1 MSIPSGT
8 SITKATDAAPEHYL
22 QDKLALSGMHCAAC
36 IQLIEFRVRQIPGI
50 LAFAINPAT
59 HRADVQWDAAQ
70 TGLSQIIQ
78 AIVQL
83 GYGALPANQSP
94 DEFERQQN
102 KLAIWRIFVAGFAM
116 MQVMMYAFPAYL
128 VPVPTADGDLTPD
141 LDKLLKIAS
150 MVLAIPVVGFSALPF
165 FQSAWR
171 DIKNRHIGMDVPV
184 SLGILLTFFASVWA
198 TYQGGAVYFDSAIMF
213 VFLLL
218 GARWIEQKVQK
229 RTGAALKIL
238 TQLQTLIAQVLPGFP
253 QQREVLEKDA
263 SQLLEGEIVLVVPGA
278 QIPADGTVIEGCSE
292 CDESL
297 MTGES
302 LAIPKVVGDTVIAGA
317 VNMSGRLVVRATQ
330 VGQQTRLASL
340 IGMME
345 RAAAEKPAIV
355 LLADKHA
362 SRFLLII
369 MLIALVAGITWASID
384 PSRALWIAI
393 SVIVVTCPCALSLA
407 TPGVM
412 AAAIG
417 LMAQHGLL
425 VKSGKAIQGLAEATH
440 FVFDKTGTLT
450 AGRMQVAECRDLT
463 SSVLARQLAF
473 RLASE
478 SAHPVSKAIANYL
491 SGWQGQGADL
501 QLQNVREVA
510 GAGIEA
516 ELNGMIYRLGQPVY
530 ATQALPVPFVLPPE
544 LAGKSL
550 TVLADQ
556 EQVHLILLLDDV
568 MRDDAPQLIQSL
580 QTSGKQ
586 VMLLSGDAEEAVQ
599 NLAALCGIKDARARM
614 SPLDKHDVVK
624 SLQANGARV
633 VMIGDGMND
642 GPVLS
647 IADVSIAMGQGAAIS
662 QTRSDLLL
670 MSNRLNDLMFG
681 LSVSEKAFR
690 LIRENLM
697 WAIVYNLIAIPAAVV
712 GWLEPWHAALG
723 MSLSSLLVV
732 LNALR
737 LYLLPR
743 PAFPLTDE

>member
-8 SITKATDAAPEHYL
+8 STTKATDAAPEHFL

-238 TQLQTLIAQVLPGFP
+238 TQLQTLIARVLPGFP
-253 QQREVLEKDA
+253 QQRDVLEKDA

-278 QIPADGTVIEGCSE
+278 QIPADGIVVEGCSE

-302 LAIPKVVGDTVIAGA
+302 LAIPKAVGDTVIAGA
-317 VNMSGRLVVRATQ
+317 VNMSGKLVVRATQ

-369 MLIALVAGITWASID
+369 MLIAIVAGIAWASID

-516 ELNGMIYRLGQPVY
+516 EMNGVIFRLGQPVY
-530 ATQALPVPFVLPPE
+530 ATQSLPAPFVLPPE
-544 LAGKSL
+544 LTGKSV

-556 EQVHLILLLDDV
+556 EQVLLILLLDDV

-580 QTSGKQ
+580 QKGGKQ

-614 SPLDKHDVVK
+614 SPLDKHNVVK
-624 SLQANGARV
+624 ALQTNGARV
-633 VMIGDGMND
+633 VMVGDGMND

>member
-8 SITKATDAAPEHYL
+8 STTKATDAAPEHFL

-83 GYGALPANQSP
+83 GYGALPASQSP

-238 TQLQTLIAQVLPGFP
+238 TQLQTLIARVLPGFP
-253 QQREVLEKDA
+253 QQKDVLEKDA

-278 QIPADGTVIEGCSE
+278 QIPADGIVVEGCSE

-302 LAIPKVVGDTVIAGA
+302 LAIPKAVGDTVIAGA
-317 VNMSGRLVVRATQ
+317 VNMSGKLVVRATQ

-369 MLIALVAGITWASID
+369 MLIAIVAGIAWASID

-425 VKSGKAIQGLAEATH
+425 VKSGKAIQGLAEASH

-491 SGWQGQGADL
+491 SGWQGRGADL

-516 ELNGMIYRLGQPVY
+516 ELNGVIFRLGQPVY
-530 ATQALPVPFVLPPE
+530 ATQALPAPFVLPPE
-544 LAGKSL
+544 LTGKSV

-614 SPLDKHDVVK
+614 SPLDKHNVVK
-624 SLQANGARV
+624 ALQANGARV
-633 VMIGDGMND
+633 VMVGDGMND

>member
-8 SITKATDAAPEHYL
+8 STTKATDAAPEHFL

-238 TQLQTLIAQVLPGFP
+238 TQLQTLIARVLPGFP
-253 QQREVLEKDA
+253 QQKDVLEKDA

-278 QIPADGTVIEGCSE
+278 QIPADGIVVEGCSE

-302 LAIPKVVGDTVIAGA
+302 LAIPKAVGDTVIAGA
-317 VNMSGRLVVRATQ
+317 VNMSGKLVVRATQ

-369 MLIALVAGITWASID
+369 MLIAIVAGIAWASID

-516 ELNGMIYRLGQPVY
+516 EMNGVIFRLGQPVY
-530 ATQALPVPFVLPPE
+530 ATQALPAPFVLPPE
-544 LAGKSL
+544 LTGKSV

-580 QTSGKQ
+580 QKSGKQ
-586 VMLLSGDAEEAVQ
+586 VMLLSGDAEDAVQ
-599 NLAALCGIKDARARM
+599 SLAALCGIMDARARM
-614 SPLDKHDVVK
+614 SPLDKHNVVK
-624 SLQANGARV
+624 ALQANGARV

>member
-1 MSIPSGT
+1 
-8 SITKATDAAPEHYL
+8 
-22 QDKLALSGMHCAAC
+22 
-36 IQLIEFRVRQIPGI
+36 
-50 LAFAINPAT
+50 
-59 HRADVQWDAAQ
+59 
-70 TGLSQIIQ
+70 
-78 AIVQL
+78 
-83 GYGALPANQSP
+83 
-94 DEFERQQN
+94 
-102 KLAIWRIFVAGFAM
+102 
-116 MQVMMYAFPAYL
+116 
-128 VPVPTADGDLTPD
+128 
-141 LDKLLKIAS
+141 
-150 MVLAIPVVGFSALPF
+150 
-165 FQSAWR
+165 
-171 DIKNRHIGMDVPV
+171 
-184 SLGILLTFFASVWA
+184 
-198 TYQGGAVYFDSAIMF
+198 
-213 VFLLL
+213 
-218 GARWIEQKVQK
+218 
-229 RTGAALKIL
+229 
-238 TQLQTLIAQVLPGFP
+238 
-253 QQREVLEKDA
+253 
-263 SQLLEGEIVLVVPGA
+263 
-278 QIPADGTVIEGCSE
+278 
-292 CDESL
+292 
-297 MTGES
+297 
-302 LAIPKVVGDTVIAGA
+302 
-317 VNMSGRLVVRATQ
+317 
-330 VGQQTRLASL
+330 
-340 IGMME
+340 
-345 RAAAEKPAIV
+345 
-355 LLADKHA
+355 
-362 SRFLLII
+362 
-369 MLIALVAGITWASID
+369 
-384 PSRALWIAI
+384 
-393 SVIVVTCPCALSLA
+393 
-407 TPGVM
+407 M

-491 SGWQGQGADL
+491 SGWQGQGVDL

-516 ELNGMIYRLGQPVY
+516 ELNGVIFRLGQPVY
-530 ATQALPVPFVLPPE
+530 ATQALPAPFVLPPE
-544 LAGKSL
+544 LTGKSV

-586 VMLLSGDAEEAVQ
+586 VMLLSGDAEDAVQ

-614 SPLDKHDVVK
+614 SPLDKHNVVK
-624 SLQANGARV
+624 ALQTNGARV

>member
-8 SITKATDAAPEHYL
+8 STTKATDAAPEHFL

-238 TQLQTLIAQVLPGFP
+238 TQLQTLIARVLPGFP
-253 QQREVLEKDA
+253 QQKDVLEKDA

-278 QIPADGTVIEGCSE
+278 QIPADGIVVEGCSE

-302 LAIPKVVGDTVIAGA
+302 LAIPKAVGDTVIAGA
-317 VNMSGRLVVRATQ
+317 VNMSGKLVVRATQ

-369 MLIALVAGITWASID
+369 MLIAIVAGIAWASID

-491 SGWQGQGADL
+491 SGWQEQGVDL

-516 ELNGMIYRLGQPVY
+516 ELNGVIFRLGQPVY
-530 ATQALPVPFVLPPE
+530 ATQALPAPFVLPPE
-544 LAGKSL
+544 LTGKSV

-568 MRDDAPQLIQSL
+568 MRDDAPRLIQSL
-580 QTSGKQ
+580 QKSGKQ

-614 SPLDKHDVVK
+614 SPLDKHNVVK
-624 SLQANGARV
+624 ALQTNGARV
-633 VMIGDGMND
+633 VMVGDGMND

>member
-8 SITKATDAAPEHYL
+8 STTKATDAAPEHFL

-50 LAFAINPAT
+50 HAFVINPAT
-59 HRADVQWDAAQ
+59 HRAEVQWDAAQ

-238 TQLQTLIAQVLPGFP
+238 TQLQTLIARVLPGFP
-253 QQREVLEKDA
+253 HQKDVLEKDA

-278 QIPADGTVIEGCSE
+278 QIPADGIVVEGCSE

-302 LAIPKVVGDTVIAGA
+302 LAIPKAVGDTVIAGA
-317 VNMSGRLVVRATQ
+317 VNMSGKLVVRATQ

-369 MLIALVAGITWASID
+369 MLIAIVAGIAWASID

-425 VKSGKAIQGLAEATH
+425 LKSGKAIQGLAEATH

-516 ELNGMIYRLGQPVY
+516 ELNGVIFRLGQPVY
-530 ATQALPVPFVLPPE
+530 ATQALPAPFVLPPE
-544 LAGKSL
+544 LTGKSV

-580 QTSGKQ
+580 QKSGKQ
-586 VMLLSGDAEEAVQ
+586 VMLLSGDAEDAVQ

-614 SPLDKHDVVK
+614 SPLDKHNVVK
-624 SLQANGARV
+624 ALQTNGARV

>member
-8 SITKATDAAPEHYL
+8 STTKATDAAPEHFL

-50 LAFAINPAT
+50 HAFVINPAT
-59 HRADVQWDAAQ
+59 HRAEVQWDAAQ

-238 TQLQTLIAQVLPGFP
+238 TQLQPLIARVLPGFP
-253 QQREVLEKDA
+253 QKKDVLEKDA
-263 SQLLEGEIVLVVPGA
+263 SQLLEGEVVLVVPGA
-278 QIPADGTVIEGCSE
+278 QIPADGIVVEGCSE

-302 LAIPKVVGDTVIAGA
+302 LAIPKAVGDTVIAGA
-317 VNMSGRLVVRATQ
+317 VNMSGKLVVRATQ

-369 MLIALVAGITWASID
+369 MLVALLAGIAWASID

-425 VKSGKAIQGLAEATH
+425 LKSGKAIQGLAEATH

-491 SGWQGQGADL
+491 SGWQGQGVHL

-516 ELNGMIYRLGQPVY
+516 ELNGVIFRLGQPVY
-530 ATQALPVPFVLPPE
+530 ATQALPAPFVLPPE
-544 LAGKSL
+544 LTGKSV

-580 QTSGKQ
+580 QKSGKQ
-586 VMLLSGDAEEAVQ
+586 VMLLSGDAEDAVQ

-614 SPLDKHDVVK
+614 SPLDKHNVVK
-624 SLQANGARV
+624 ALQTNGARV
-633 VMIGDGMND
+633 VMVGDGMND

>member
-8 SITKATDAAPEHYL
+8 STTKATDAAPEHFL

-238 TQLQTLIAQVLPGFP
+238 TQLQTLIARVLPGFP
-253 QQREVLEKDA
+253 QQRDVLEKDA

-278 QIPADGTVIEGCSE
+278 QIPADGIVVEGCSE

-302 LAIPKVVGDTVIAGA
+302 LAIPKAVGDTVIAGA
-317 VNMSGRLVVRATQ
+317 VNMSGKLVVRATQ

-369 MLIALVAGITWASID
+369 MLIAIVAGIAWASID

-491 SGWQGQGADL
+491 SGWQGQGVDL

-516 ELNGMIYRLGQPVY
+516 ELNGVIFRLGQPVY
-530 ATQALPVPFVLPPE
+530 ATQALPAPFVLPPE
-544 LAGKSL
+544 LTGKSV

-580 QTSGKQ
+580 QKSGKQ

-614 SPLDKHDVVK
+614 SPLDKHNVVK
-624 SLQANGARV
+624 ALQTNGARV
-633 VMIGDGMND
+633 VMVGDGMND

>member
-8 SITKATDAAPEHYL
+8 STTKATDAAPEHFL

-238 TQLQTLIAQVLPGFP
+238 TQLQTLIARVLPGFP
-253 QQREVLEKDA
+253 QQRDVLEKDA

-278 QIPADGTVIEGCSE
+278 QIPADGIVVEGCSE

-302 LAIPKVVGDTVIAGA
+302 LAIPKAVGDTVIAGA
-317 VNMSGRLVVRATQ
+317 VNMSGKLVVRATQ

-369 MLIALVAGITWASID
+369 MLIAIVAGIAWASID

-516 ELNGMIYRLGQPVY
+516 ELNGVIFRLGQPVY
-530 ATQALPVPFVLPPE
+530 ATQALPAPFVLPPE
-544 LAGKSL
+544 LTGKSV

-580 QTSGKQ
+580 QKSGKQ
-586 VMLLSGDAEEAVQ
+586 VMLLSGDAENAVQ

-614 SPLDKHDVVK
+614 SPLDKHNVVK
-624 SLQANGARV
+624 ALQANGARV

>member
-8 SITKATDAAPEHYL
+8 STTKATDAAPEHFL

-238 TQLQTLIAQVLPGFP
+238 TQLQTLIARVLPGFP
-253 QQREVLEKDA
+253 QQRDVLEKDA

-278 QIPADGTVIEGCSE
+278 QIPADGIVVEGCSE

-302 LAIPKVVGDTVIAGA
+302 LAIPKAVGDTVIAGA
-317 VNMSGRLVVRATQ
+317 VNMSGKLVVRATQ

-369 MLIALVAGITWASID
+369 MLIAIVAGIAWASID

-491 SGWQGQGADL
+491 SGWQGQGVDL

-516 ELNGMIYRLGQPVY
+516 ELNGVIFRLGQPVY
-530 ATQALPVPFVLPPE
+530 ATQALPAPFVLPPE
-544 LAGKSL
+544 LTGKSV

-580 QTSGKQ
+580 QKSGKQ

-614 SPLDKHDVVK
+614 SPLDKHNVVK
-624 SLQANGARV
+624 ALQANGARV

>member
-8 SITKATDAAPEHYL
+8 STTKATDAAPEHFL

-238 TQLQTLIAQVLPGFP
+238 TQLQTLIARVLPGFP
-253 QQREVLEKDA
+253 QQRDVLEKDA

-278 QIPADGTVIEGCSE
+278 QIPADGIVVEGCSE

-302 LAIPKVVGDTVIAGA
+302 LAIPKAVGDTVIAGA
-317 VNMSGRLVVRATQ
+317 VNMSGKLVVRATQ

-369 MLIALVAGITWASID
+369 MLIAIVAGIAWASID

-491 SGWQGQGADL
+491 SGWQEQGVDL

-516 ELNGMIYRLGQPVY
+516 ELNGVIFRLGQPVY
-530 ATQALPVPFVLPPE
+530 ATQALPAPFVLPPE
-544 LAGKSL
+544 LTGKSV

-580 QTSGKQ
+580 QKSGKQ

-614 SPLDKHDVVK
+614 SPLDKHNVVK
-624 SLQANGARV
+624 ALQANGARV
-633 VMIGDGMND
+633 VMVGDGMND

>member
-1 MSIPSGT
+1 MSIPPGT
-8 SITKATDAAPEHYL
+8 RITKAADAAQENYL

-50 LAFAINPAT
+50 LTFVINPAT

-94 DEFERQQN
+94 DEVERQQN

-141 LDKLLKIAS
+141 LDKLLKLAS

-198 TYQGGAVYFDSAIMF
+198 TYTGGAVYFDSAIMF

-238 TQLQTLIAQVLPGFP
+238 TRLQPLIAQVLPDFP
-253 QQREVLEKDA
+253 RQRQVQEKDA
-263 SQLLEGEIVLVVPGA
+263 AQLMEGEIVLVVPGA
-278 QIPADGTVIEGCSE
+278 QIPADGIVVEGCSE

-302 LAIPKVVGDTVIAGA
+302 QAISKAVGDTVIAGA
-317 VNMSGRLVVRATQ
+317 VNMSGSLVVRATQ

-355 LLADKHA
+355 LLADRHA

-369 MLIALVAGITWASID
+369 MLIAIVAGMAWASID

-425 VKSGKAIQGLAEATH
+425 VKSGKAIQGMAQATH

-450 AGRMQVAECRDLT
+450 AGRMQVAACRDLT
-463 SSVLARQLAF
+463 SSVLARQLGF

-501 QLQNVREVA
+501 KLQNVREVA

-516 ELNGMIYRLGQPVY
+516 ELDGVIFRLGQPVY
-530 ATQALPVPFVLPPE
+530 ATQALPLPFILPVE
-544 LAGKSL
+544 LIGKSV
-550 TVLADQ
+550 TVLADRD
-556 EQVHLILLLDDV
+556 QVHLIFLLDDV
-568 MRDDAPQLIQSL
+568 MRDDAPQLVQSL
-580 QTSGKQ
+580 QKNGKQ

-599 NLAALCGIKDARARM
+599 KLAASCGIADARARM
-614 SPLDKHDVVK
+614 SPLDKHNVVK
-624 SLQANGARV
+624 SLQAKGARV
-633 VMIGDGMND
+633 VMVGDGMND

-670 MSNRLNDLMFG
+670 MSNRLSDLMFG
-681 LSVSEKAFR
+681 LGVAEKAFR

-697 WAIVYNLIAIPAAVV
+697 WAIVYNLIAIPAAVA

-743 PAFPLTDE
+743 PAFPLTVE

>member
-8 SITKATDAAPEHYL
+8 STTKATDAAPEHFL

-198 TYQGGAVYFDSAIMF
+198 TYQGGTVYFDSAIMF

-238 TQLQTLIAQVLPGFP
+238 TQLQTLIARVLPGFP
-253 QQREVLEKDA
+253 QQRDVLEKDA

-278 QIPADGTVIEGCSE
+278 QIPADGIVVEGCSE

-302 LAIPKVVGDTVIAGA
+302 LAIPKAVGDTVIAGA
-317 VNMSGRLVVRATQ
+317 VNMSGKLVVRATQ

-369 MLIALVAGITWASID
+369 MLIAIVAGIAWASID

-516 ELNGMIYRLGQPVY
+516 ELNGVIFRLGQPVY
-530 ATQALPVPFVLPPE
+530 ATQALPAPFVLPPE
-544 LAGKSL
+544 LTGKSV

-580 QTSGKQ
+580 QKSGKQ
-586 VMLLSGDAEEAVQ
+586 VMLLSGDAENAVQ

-614 SPLDKHDVVK
+614 SPLDKHNVVK
-624 SLQANGARV
+624 ALQANGARV